1 MLQRA
6 EEGHIV
12 NTSSI
17 NGFWASIG
25 PDIPQTAY
33 AAAKFAVKGFS
44 EALITDLRLNAPHI
58 KCSVV
63 MPGHIGTSI
72 PLNSRKIQTGADSDA
87 MNSAQLGWARARLA
101 SSGRDA
107 SNVSDEELRAMVAA
121 RERRFVEDAPTS
133 ASEAATIIL
142 DGVKADRWRIGRRG
156 DRRAGPP
163 LTRAGLRDRFL
174 RKLSPRGRLAPARIA
189 RVSQHGRL
197 KRLTPRQHV
206 LCSQPG
212 G

>member
-12 NTSSI
+12 NTSSV

-33 AAAKFAVKGFS
+33 AAAKFAVRGFS

-63 MPGHIGTSI
+63 TPGHIGTSI
-72 PLNSRKIQTGADSDA
+72 PLNSRKVQTGADSDA
-87 MNSAQLGWARARLA
+87 MNGAQLAWARARLA
-101 SSGRDA
+101 STGRDA
-107 SNVSDEELRAMVAA
+107 FNVSDEEVRAVVAA

-142 DGVKADRWRIGRRG
+142 DGVKADRWRILVGQDAEAVDERVRR
-156 DRRAGPP
+156 
-163 LTRAGLRDRFL
+163 
-174 RKLSPRGRLAPARIA
+174 SPEQVYEIDFFESFAREVGWRLL
-189 RVSQHGRL
+189 V
-197 KRLTPRQHV
+197 
-206 LCSQPG
+206 
-212 G
+212 